1 MNNVNNRKMF
11 AKRDARNKLAE
22 MGGILASSPELL
34 GEAQKF
40 ANGGS
45 TYVPNQFPEPN
56 RRRLEDS
63 AFRQYGM
70 NLNADNTLSP
80 VARAP
85 STSIPVKT
93 LEERGFN
100 QRERE
105 EILSIATNMASMG
118 VNFDEAIERA
128 VSMFESNN
136 SQLTASS
143 IENDAGLPAIKQTLD
158 SLNNQAGPNSFA
170 EAGIMQ
176 FTDPRQSTPIPG
188 MGDLNMTDSA
198 SLRAGV
204 VRPDMMPPGFTPKMP
219 FENPSFFDVV
229 GDKGISPTLG
239 APMDPVVG
247 LGTEVDPNL
256 KYSLPS
262 EEMMSSPISEPTFD
276 QLTSNARPMT
286 MNMGRVSDT
295 LGAPMDPVVGFGT
308 EVDPNLKYS
317 LPTTEEKIENTL
329 TNTYLD
335 AIETDP
341 NKLADQRRF
350 ESVNSQ
356 VPDMIGPNAPN
367 VNEDAAIA
375 VESAVEGG
383 PFASDSEFRK
393 FSEASGVAAEKKD
406 IKKNEVAVIEKQ
418 YDNILENTKNLLG
431 ENGDEEINLN
441 FFEPPPGGSL
451 DAPKKTGGLK
461 ARNKE
466 MQALYQEMFGEDE
479 KEVAAAKWNQL
490 AMVGFAIAAG
500 KDPNAL
506 TNIAAGLLAGAK
518 QTKADKDRRAARKDK
533 IKMSAFESAIR
544 QDAAEAS
551 NENKIAAATLAFTRS
566 KELKEIELGLK
577 SGARK
582 FKSPIDAYQAV
593 YNAALGS
600 DNFKIKM
607 LETEELEKWAN
618 EQAEKMLIK
627 SYTEEE
633 LKGTAFKN
641 LYGADTDKKLKLGS
655 NSNDGF
661 GSLTVV
667 N

>member
-1 MNNVNNRKMF
+1 
-11 AKRDARNKLAE
+11 
-22 MGGILASSPELL
+22 
-34 GEAQKF
+34 
-40 ANGGS
+40 
-45 TYVPNQFPEPN
+45 
-56 RRRLEDS
+56 
-63 AFRQYGM
+63 
-70 NLNADNTLSP
+70 
-80 VARAP
+80 
-85 STSIPVKT
+85 
-93 LEERGFN
+93 
-100 QRERE
+100 
-105 EILSIATNMASMG
+105 
-118 VNFDEAIERA
+118 
-128 VSMFESNN
+128 
-136 SQLTASS
+136 
-143 IENDAGLPAIKQTLD
+143 
-158 SLNNQAGPNSFA
+158 
-170 EAGIMQ
+170 
-176 FTDPRQSTPIPG
+176 
-188 MGDLNMTDSA
+188 
-198 SLRAGV
+198 
-204 VRPDMMPPGFTPKMP
+204 MPPGFNAEMP
-219 FENPSFFDVV
+219 SEEMMSSSVGEPTFDQFVSDKPAV
-229 GDKGISPTLG
+229 GRPIDRISSTLG

-256 KYSLPS
+256 KYSLP
-262 EEMMSSPISEPTFD
+262 
-276 QLTSNARPMT
+276 
-286 MNMGRVSDT
+286 
-295 LGAPMDPVVGFGT
+295 
-308 EVDPNLKYS
+308 K
-317 LPTTEEKIENTL
+317 TEEKITSALE
-329 TNTYLD
+329 NTYLD

-341 NKLADQRRF
+341 NKLKDQRLF

-367 VNEDAAIA
+367 INEDAAIA
-375 VESAVEGG
+375 VESAVEDRG
-383 PFASDSEFRK
+383 PFASDSEFRNL
-393 FSEASGVAAEKKD
+393 SVRPEVAVAKKD
-406 IKKNEVAVIEKQ
+406 IKKNEIALIEEQ
-418 YDNILENTKNLLG
+418 YDNILKNTENLLG
-431 ENGDEEINLN
+431 ENGEEDINLN
-441 FFEPPPGGSL
+441 FFEPPPGGSS

-461 ARNKE
+461 ERNKE

-544 QDAAEAS
+544 QDAAAAS

-566 KELKEIELGLK
+566 KELKKIELGLK

-618 EQAEKMLIK
+618 EQAEKLLKK
-627 SYTEEE
+627 SYTAEE
-633 LKGTAFKN
+633 LKGTAFEY
-641 LYGADTDKKLKLGS
+641 LYDADTDNKLTLDS